1 MILTCRTTRALVA
14 ISPSW
19 SGLVKA
25 MPTPTPAMRIMINII
40 NVTLVIIKAMP
51 TPIPAMRI
59 MINIINVTVV
69 IITFSIVL
77 THQWVTQHRRQSCI
91 ELPPKVSAEN
101 IHHMM
106 IKDKDSL

>member
-1 MILTCRTTRALVA
+1 MVLTCRTTRALVA

-40 NVTLVIIKAMP
+40 NVTLAIIKAMP

-59 MINIINVTVV
+59 MIINVTVI

-101 IHHMM
+101 THHMM
-106 IKDKDSL
+106 LQDKDSLW